1 MKRSIVVGVL
11 AAVIATFAWSLN
23 FVVPFVIGDYT
34 IFDFALFQFL
44 LPATLS
50 LGFLAFNA
58 TLVRNLQRRDWLVAF
73 ALGLIG
79 YLAYSLALVG
89 AALYAGPVIAPAFLG
104 SVPIVLAVIGNL
116 RDHSVPWKVLA
127 VPLLLALAGL
137 LMVNGSGFDSTHTG
151 ELPFLRQ
158 GILLAIVAVAC
169 WVTFGLANQAALRN
183 RPGMDAGV
191 WTALILC
198 GAGIGMLAFFPF
210 GVRLGVFNVAQLGLT
225 WGTSS
230 QFIVWVVC
238 LGVLVNIGGALAW
251 TIASQRLPVALAAQL
266 ITLEPTFGTLFGL
279 SMQRRWPTVAEVTGM
294 VALLA
299 GVLIAV
305 RATANQSVKAKRPSA
320 ANVPTGL
327 R

>member
-1 MKRSIVVGVL
+1 MFVGVL

-23 FVVPFVIGDYT
+23 FVVPFVLGSYT

-44 LPATLS
+44 LPAALS
-50 LGFLAFNA
+50 VVFLVLNA
-58 TLVRNLQRRDWLVAF
+58 RLVKSLTWRDWMVAF

-116 RDHSVPWKVLA
+116 RDHTVPWKVLS

-137 LMVNGSGFDSTHTG
+137 LMVNSSGFESSHTV
-151 ELPFLRQ
+151 ELPYLGE
-158 GILLAIVAVAC
+158 GIVLAIVAVAC

-183 RPGMDAGV
+183 RPEMQAGV

-198 GAGIGMLAFFPF
+198 GAGIGMLGFVPL
-210 GVRLGVFNVAQLGLT
+210 GLRLGVFNVPQLGIA
-225 WGTSS
+225 WDTSAH
-230 QFIVWVVC
+230 FIVWVVS
-238 LGVLVNIGGALAW
+238 LGVLVNIGGAFAW
-251 TIASQRLPVALAAQL
+251 TMASQRLPVALAAQL

-279 SMQRRWPTVAEVTGM
+279 SLRRRWPTVAEVTGM
-294 VALLA
+294 LVLLI
-299 GVLIAV
+299 GVTIAI
-305 RATANQSVKAKRPSA
+305 RTTANQSAKSKRPSA
-320 ANVPTGL
+320 AGVPTGL
-327 R
+327 H